1 MPQISNFNHQQT
13 EDAIVTKRIMAS
25 AVLVVLLTAALVVR
39 LYFLQVTQ
47 HEYQVAVAEK
57 NRVHIR
63 LIPPERGLIYDRNNV
78 VLADNVASFNLTLTR
93 ERAGDVGVV
102 LGHLAR
108 ILQLPEAERSR
119 VEKEL
124 RRARRAFEPVTL
136 MLDLTEKQIAQ
147 VAVNQFLLPGVEVQA
162 QFLRQY
168 PMASILPTRWGMSG
182 GSTSRSTSASIRPDT
197 CAAS

>member
-63 LIPPERGLIYDRNNV
+63 LIPPERGLIYDR
-78 VLADNVASFNLTLTR
+78 LSLI
-93 ERAGDVGVV
+93 
-102 LGHLAR
+102 H
-108 ILQLPEAERSR
+108 I
-119 VEKEL
+119 
-124 RRARRAFEPVTL
+124 
-136 MLDLTEKQIAQ
+136 
-147 VAVNQFLLPGVEVQA
+147 
-162 QFLRQY
+162 
-168 PMASILPTRWGMSG
+168 
-182 GSTSRSTSASIRPDT
+182 
-197 CAAS
+197 